1 MKVIKK
7 IGVNFASFFAIFIL
21 LLKWLALAL
30 ESIVE
35 TFMAQAFLIPV
46 FLIVGWRIFRV
57 TGMLNVNLPV
67 LLIVLAVLVILYLA
81 RIELIGIKRKIGEY
95 CERESRSDKW
105 QYPVYYLFYGLEKV
119 IEHIVKYAMKY
130 FVVFGFGIIAYILI
144 KFNMWTKTAFGISL
158 IEYYKLFAVEDMIF
172 GSLPMLIV
180 FGIFIEL
187 MYHIGL
193 EYSYNVTDANIP
205 HHGERVRSVPY
216 RSNNY
221 SAYNAPYSGNEYS
234 NGNSG
239 GYVPRRN
246 YSNNRPQRRYIPDRL
261 QRRQT
266 SSVPRNYVKHG
277 FDLNGLDAA
286 GHDVEY
292 YKNVIQEMTALS
304 EKAKTQMDNHE
315 YNEALLNVRLTI
327 ENGVRCVLRHWGVE
341 VDEHSKIADDI
352 NKCRDYNLLPRD
364 MINKLHSARKHCN
377 DLMHVSGV
385 EKQINQIFFCYK
397 VSCELVE
404 AIKESVLQN
413 V

>member
-57 TGMLNVNLPV
+57 TGLLNVNLPV

-246 YSNNRPQRRYIPDRL
+246 YSNNRPQRRYMSDRF
-261 QRRQT
+261 QRRQNY
-266 SSVPRNYVKHG
+266 SGPRNYVKHG
-277 FDLNGLDAA
+277 FDSNGLDAA

-304 EKAKTQMDNHE
+304 EKAKIQMDNHE
-315 YNEALLNVRLTI
+315 YKEALLNVRLTI
-327 ENGVRCVLRHWGVE
+327 ENGVRCILCHWGVE
-341 VDEHSKIADDI
+341 LDKRKKIVADIDSCG
-352 NKCRDYNLLPRD
+352 NYNLLSSD
-364 MINKLHSARKHCN
+364 MVSKLQSARKHCN
-377 DLMHVSGV
+377 DLMHASGV
-385 EKQINQIFFCYK
+385 EKQINQVFFCYK
-397 VSCELVE
+397 VSCELIE

>member
-105 QYPVYYLFYGLEKV
+105 QYPVYYLYYGLEKV

-130 FVVFGFGIIAYILI
+130 FVVFGCGIIAYILI

-172 GSLPMLIV
+172 GSLPERNTYAH
-180 FGIFIEL
+180 EL
-187 MYHIGL
+187 CC
-193 EYSYNVTDANIP
+193 
-205 HHGERVRSVPY
+205 
-216 RSNNY
+216 
-221 SAYNAPYSGNEYS
+221 
-234 NGNSG
+234 
-239 GYVPRRN
+239 RR
-246 YSNNRPQRRYIPDRL
+246 RL
-261 QRRQT
+261 
-266 SSVPRNYVKHG
+266 P
-277 FDLNGLDAA
+277 
-286 GHDVEY
+286 
-292 YKNVIQEMTALS
+292 
-304 EKAKTQMDNHE
+304 
-315 YNEALLNVRLTI
+315 
-327 ENGVRCVLRHWGVE
+327 LR
-341 VDEHSKIADDI
+341 
-352 NKCRDYNLLPRD
+352 
-364 MINKLHSARKHCN
+364 
-377 DLMHVSGV
+377 
-385 EKQINQIFFCYK
+385 F
-397 VSCELVE
+397 
-404 AIKESVLQN
+404 
-413 V
+413 